1 MLRLSTRTL
10 FQSSNCFPNAK
21 VVFFSVV
28 LILQTTYTKDQV
40 LVDIVITLASHG
52 RERRFSKRLTVYTRG
67 NFQGRK
73 WFGITAS
80 QRRLSRGVVPT
91 ASFFSK
97 MFTIS
102 GSICQYLAG
111 EVVAGIGLKQA
122 RAQCVHAI
130 VHQTNSITTPMER
143 PQWFHSEIIVTI
155 R

>member
-1 MLRLSTRTL
+1 MHASPRCLWRRRRS
-10 FQSSNCFPNAK
+10 FS
-21 VVFFSVV
+21 SVV

-40 LVDIVITLASHG
+40 LVDIVITLVSHG
-52 RERRFSKRLTVYTRG
+52 RERRFSKLLTVYTRG

-80 QRRLSRGVVPT
+80 QRRLSRGSVPT
-91 ASFFSK
+91 ASFVVQK
-97 MFTIS
+97 MFIIS
-102 GSICQYLAG
+102 GSMFQYLAG

-130 VHQTNSITTPMER
+130 VHQTNSNTTPMER